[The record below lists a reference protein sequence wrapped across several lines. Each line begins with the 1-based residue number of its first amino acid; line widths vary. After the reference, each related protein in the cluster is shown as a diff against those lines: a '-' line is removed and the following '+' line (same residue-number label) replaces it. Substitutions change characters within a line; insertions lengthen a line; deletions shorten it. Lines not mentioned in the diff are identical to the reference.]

1 MCVCV
6 RLMTALTCRKR
17 RRWFLA
23 KETSS
28 RQASPRQFRA
38 MSRMY
43 GTSFWIDGSSCTE
56 RERER
61 GGGGGGGERTCNNH
75 ATGRSGK
82 SESTDISYT
91 CTYDVPVHPP

>member
-1 MCVCV
+1 
-6 RLMTALTCRKR
+6 MTALTCRKR

-23 KETSS
+23 KEMSS

-43 GTSFWIDGSSCTE
+43 GTSFWIDGSSCRE

-61 GGGGGGGERTCNNH
+61 EREGGEVYLHVPIMQQVGVGNL
-75 ATGRSGK
+75 K
-82 SESTDISYT
+82 VQISY
-91 CTYDVPVHPP
+91 TYDVPVHPP